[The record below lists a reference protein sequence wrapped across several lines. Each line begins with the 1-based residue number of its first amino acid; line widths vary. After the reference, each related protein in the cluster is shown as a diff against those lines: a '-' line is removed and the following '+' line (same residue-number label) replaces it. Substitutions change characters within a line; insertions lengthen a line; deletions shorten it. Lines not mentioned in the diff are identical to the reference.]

1 MVWPEGAILQSETGP
16 LEGMQGEETR
26 LRLQESTNGKTLISG
41 AGVWDG
47 NTSINLAYG
56 FSDGQITDQFTKIYL
71 VPFGEGLPFYGALK
85 PVYDFFYRLFGFG
98 SSYNKAKGKVFD
110 PITTSEITA
119 ATYICYESVFPQVA
133 RSMVKRGAQV
143 LVNIS
148 NDAWFGVSNGA
159 EQHFLMG
166 TMRAIET
173 RRYLLR
179 AGNDGI
185 TAVINPLGQ
194 VLERLERKIE
204 GTLVGDYAVVD
215 GMTLYVRFG
224 DVLIWVVAGYA
235 VVAGV
240 MLGFRERLN
249 VA

>member
-1 MVWPEGAILQSETGP
+1 
-16 LEGMQGEETR
+16 MQGEAV
-26 LRLQESTNGKTLISG
+26 RLQIEESTRGKSLISG
-41 AGVWDG
+41 AGIWEG

-56 FSDGQITDQFTKIYL
+56 FSQGKITDQFTKSYL

-85 PVYDFFYRLFGFG
+85 PVYDFFYRMFGFG
-98 SSYNKAKGKVFD
+98 QSYDKARGNIFD
-110 PITTSEITA
+110 PITTPEVTA

-133 RSMVKRGAQV
+133 RTMVKRGAQV

-148 NDAWFGVSNGA
+148 NDAWFGVSSGA

-185 TAVINPLGQ
+185 TAVINPQGK
-194 VLERLERKIE
+194 VLERLERKIA
-204 GTLVGDYAVVD
+204 GTLVGDYAVLD

-224 DVLIWVVAGYA
+224 DWLIWLVAGYA
-235 VVAGV
+235 VVAGAI
-240 MLGFRERLN
+240 LGFRRN
-249 VA
+249 